1 MQKKGSTAVT
11 VELLRVFPILQGL
24 SEAVLA
30 QLAQQSVMR
39 KYARRAIV
47 LTAGQHEES
56 LCFLFEGRLQ
66 AVDFTVDGREVGMYF
81 VEPSGF
87 CGELG
92 LLDQGEQPEYV
103 LALTSSQVVLVP
115 MALMRQVMQESPALM
130 TLLCQRLAARV
141 RAMTQQRSLLG
152 LPNIAQRVCGQ
163 LLMLVN
169 TRTWAEGE
177 QQLIH
182 NPPTHQ
188 EIAIML
194 NMSRETVTRVF
205 QQLQK
210 QHIVK
215 RDGTSRLLIDD
226 PHRLAALA
234 RGEQE
239 L

>member
-1 MQKKGSTAVT
+1 MQKKGSVAVT
-11 VELLRVFPILQGL
+11 VDLLRVFPILQGL
-24 SEAVLA
+24 SDEVLS
-30 QLAQQSVMR
+30 QLAQHSLMR
-39 KYARRAIV
+39 NYARRGIV

-103 LALTSSQVVLVP
+103 VSLTRSQVVLVP
-115 MALMRQVMQESPALM
+115 MVMLREVMHQSPSLM
-130 TLLCQRLAARV
+130 TLLCQRLASRV

-169 TRTWAEGE
+169 IRTWETGE
-177 QQLIH
+177 QQVIH

-194 NMSRETVTRVF
+194 NLSRETVTRVF
-205 QQLQK
+205 QQLQGQK
-210 QHIVK
+210 IVK

-226 PHRLAALA
+226 PETLSILA
-234 RGEQE
+234 RGDRE

>member
-1 MQKKGSTAVT
+1 MQKKGSVAVT
-11 VELLRVFPILQGL
+11 VDLLRVFPILQGL
-24 SEAVLA
+24 SDTVLS
-30 QLAQQSVMR
+30 QLAQQSLLR
-39 KYARRAIV
+39 HYARRAIV
-47 LTAGQHEES
+47 LSAGQHEES
-56 LCFLFEGRLQ
+56 LCFLYEGRLQ

-81 VEPSGF
+81 IEPSGF

-92 LLDQGEQPEYV
+92 LLDQGEQPEYIV
-103 LALTSSQVVLVP
+103 ALTRSQVVLVP
-115 MALMRQVMQESPALM
+115 MALLREVMNQSPSLM
-130 TLLCQRLAARV
+130 SLLCQRLAARV

-163 LLMLVN
+163 LQMLVN
-169 TRTWAEGE
+169 TRSWQPDE

-194 NMSRETVTRVF
+194 NLSRETVTRVF
-205 QQLQK
+205 QQLQGQK
-210 QHIVK
+210 IVK

-226 PHRLAALA
+226 PGTLAQLA
-234 RGEQE
+234 CGEKE